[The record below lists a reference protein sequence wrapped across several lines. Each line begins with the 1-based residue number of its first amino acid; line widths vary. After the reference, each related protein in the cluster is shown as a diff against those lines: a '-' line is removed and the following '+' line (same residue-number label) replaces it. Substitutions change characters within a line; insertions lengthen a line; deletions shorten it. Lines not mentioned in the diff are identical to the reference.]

1 MQGQAGL
8 PQRLVDVA
16 IHSIQSA
23 RRLLENP
30 ALGDQDPGH
39 VVADNKA
46 RGLDLGID
54 EELAQRG
61 CLSSVVEGYGNN
73 LVGDVTPRS
82 ALPTGQLTTAC

>member
-30 ALGDQDPGH
+30 ALGDQDPGN

-54 EELAQRG
+54 EEVAQRG

-73 LVGDVTPRS
+73 LAGDVTPRS